1 MNKLLT
7 EKEKRDRIANVIR
20 GGYTDRIRW
29 QVGPE
34 IEHFV
39 FDRKSGKR
47 IFYPGENGVEGI
59 LQAFSRRHPDW
70 NATWEEGHLLGLEKL
85 GSSITLEPG
94 AQLEFSLAPSESI
107 CILQRRYQEDRKSV
121 V

>member
-59 LQAFSRRHPDW
+59 LQAFSRRHPDPSEDDRG
-70 NATWEEGHLLGLEKL
+70 N
-85 GSSITLEPG
+85 PG
-94 AQLEFSLAPSESI
+94 ACSSGGIIRQ
-107 CILQRRYQEDRKSV
+107 
-121 V
+121 